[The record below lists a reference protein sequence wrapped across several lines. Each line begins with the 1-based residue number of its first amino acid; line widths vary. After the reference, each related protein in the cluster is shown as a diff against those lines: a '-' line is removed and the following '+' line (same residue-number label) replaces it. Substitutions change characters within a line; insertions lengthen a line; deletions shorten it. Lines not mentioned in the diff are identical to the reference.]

1 MRRFRRARACGI
13 MAARTVDLYPEKKMK
28 SAVRYPLIVAMLAMF
43 AAVAIVQTSVVSAKE
58 EARAARAALTVNTVK
73 PTRDSW
79 PVTIPANGSLAAW
92 QEAVVAA
99 ETGGLRITELFV
111 DVGSVVHRGQK
122 LALLAQDL
130 VQADLEQQQARVAQ
144 AKAELAEARANADR
158 ARGVIG
164 GNTLSEQQINQ
175 YLIGQDRAQAN
186 LSAAEA
192 QLKNPQIRLEQTNIV
207 AVDDGVISARSATLG
222 SVVQVGTELFRM
234 VRQNRIEWR
243 AEVMADQV
251 ANVRSGQK
259 VRLQLSSGEAML
271 GAVRVA
277 APTFDVNTRKTLVY
291 VDLPTSKSARP
302 GMFASGEILVGAAAT
317 LTLPQAAVVLRDG
330 FSYVFE
336 IGEAQHVVRRK
347 VTTGRRVADRI
358 EIIDGLAEQAVVVAS
373 GGAFLNDG
381 DTVRID
387 EPAANIT
394 STTK

>member
-1 MRRFRRARACGI
+1 
-13 MAARTVDLYPEKKMK
+13 MK
-28 SAVRYPLIVAMLAMF
+28 RAVRYPFIAAMLFMF
-43 AAVAIVQTSVVSAKE
+43 GAVVTLQTNFVNAKE

-73 PTRDSW
+73 PTQDKW

-92 QEAVVAA
+92 QEAVIAA
-99 ETGGLRITELFV
+99 ETGGLRITQLLA

-122 LALLAQDL
+122 LAQLAQEL
-130 VQADLEQQQARVAQ
+130 VLADLEQQQARVTQ

-175 YLIGQDRAQAN
+175 YIIGQDKAQAN
-186 LSAAEA
+186 LAAAEA

-259 VRLQLSSGEAML
+259 ARLQLSSGESMI
-271 GAVRVA
+271 GAVRIV

-291 VDLPTSKSARP
+291 VDLPTSKSAHP

-336 IGEAQHVVRRK
+336 IGDAQHVIRRK
-347 VTTGRRVADRI
+347 VTTGRRVEDRV
-358 EIIDGLAEQAVVVAS
+358 EIVDGLAEHAVVVAT

-381 DTVRID
+381 DTVRIE

-394 STTK
+394 SKTK